1 MTIKTYYY
9 DSTVDNFIKER
20 FLTSGD
26 CGWKVQDVF
35 VTRYR
40 YIFFTP
46 DLCYLCYT
54 YTWCI
59 CIPVYHRHTLYLYWY
74 KRPIIKDEQESI
86 QMTFQV
92 SFKICLMKC
101 YLLNHLDCNFLPHY
115 FFFTWC
121 ALHGFW
127 VKRIRLVGKCPQVF
141 CQRKLWMH

>member
-1 MTIKTYYY
+1 MTIKTYYKY
-9 DSTVDNFIKER
+9 YHSIVDNFIKER
-20 FLTSGD
+20 FLTSGA
-26 CGWKVQDVF
+26 CGWNLKVQDVWLPGTGTF
-35 VTRYR
+35 FLLQTCVT
-40 YIFFTP
+40 
-46 DLCYLCYT
+46 CM
-54 YTWCI
+54 
-59 CIPVYHRHTLYLYWY
+59 CIPVYHRHTLYVYCF
-74 KRPIIKDEQESI
+74 RPIIKDEQESI

-115 FFFTWC
+115 FFFTCC